1 MTQTSTLPNAASEER
16 TIRLG
21 TRSSP
26 LAMWQAQHVA
36 TLLAAVRPAWTVE
49 LVSVSTE
56 GDRRLDVP
64 IAQIG
69 GKGVFVKEVQAAVL
83 DLRTDLAVHSAKD
96 LPSTTHDGL
105 ALAAIVERGDPRD
118 AIVGARLMDL
128 PDGSVVATGSPRRA
142 MQLRAMRP
150 DLRTVGLRGNIAT
163 RLSQL
168 GQPSAD
174 LSGTEDEATPVS
186 AVVVAAAALVRL
198 GILDHRIDL
207 LSAEAFV
214 PQVGQG
220 AVAVECRADDQHLIE
235 ALAEIDHGP
244 SRRAV
249 TAERAFLAE
258 LGGDCSLPAGAHA
271 VVDGESIHLVAVL
284 GAQAVDRCPDSGGG
298 PASVDDD
305 AAIVRQRDA
314 AMFRGS
320 LDGVEPVAVG
330 RALAIE
336 LAARVAD
343 DAVPGLELDSSTAT
357 GPIEPSGAAV
367 ERAPLP

>member
-1 MTQTSTLPNAASEER
+1 MTEPVTLPDEADEKR
-16 TIRLG
+16 TVRLG

-26 LAMWQAQHVA
+26 LAMWQAQHIA
-36 TLLAAVRPAWTVE
+36 NLLSGARPSWTIE

-96 LPSTTHDGL
+96 LPSTTHEGL

-150 DLRTVGLRGNIAT
+150 DLRLVGLRGNIAT

-174 LSGTEDEATPVS
+174 LAGTSDASTPVS

-207 LSAEAFV
+207 LSAGAFV

-220 AVAVECRADDQHLIE
+220 AVAVECRADDSVLID
-235 ALAEIDHGP
+235 ALTEIDHAP
-244 SRRAV
+244 TRRAV

-271 VVDGESIHLVAVL
+271 VVDGEAIHLVAVL
-284 GAQAVDRCPDSGGG
+284 GAEAVDRSAAPELAGQA
-298 PASVDDD
+298 ASID
-305 AAIVRQRDA
+305 ATEVP
-314 AMFRGS
+314 MVRGS
-320 LDGVEPVAVG
+320 LDGVDPAALG

-336 LAARVAD
+336 LLERAATARVTGSPDAPSLAD
-343 DAVPGLELDSSTAT
+343 V
-357 GPIEPSGAAV
+357 GAPAGSAP
-367 ERAPLP
+367 EQAPLS